1 MFWSAAGTK
10 RVFKVEER
18 RRRGVVMR
26 KYIYV
31 ALVAAVVLISG
42 SANAVILPVHQ
53 YTFNDGTVSDTGTL
67 ANAPGTMMGNA
78 FAFGGVAILDGS
90 AGTFVDL
97 PGGTIAINTL
107 TNGFTLELWEQNPT
121 DNQGYSMSA
130 AFGGT
135 QSWWGQNYVAISTT
149 RGDNVSRGMMS
160 RNDNA
165 PGYQTE
171 VGENGP
177 ELYDGLLHQYVVS
190 VGNVP
195 CVACVDSMLLS
206 FYIDGKLQ
214 GMHII
219 DGRTIAGIE
228 TTWAYLGKSLYP
240 GDAAQIANIDEFNIY
255 DYGFT
260 CDEVVARYA
269 EGPAPLPE
277 PATLTLLGLGSL
289 ALLRRRR

>member
-31 ALVAAVVLISG
+31 ALVAAVMLISG
-42 SANAVILPVHQ
+42 TANAVILPVHQ
-53 YTFNDGTVSDTGTL
+53 YTFNDGAATDTGTA
-67 ANAPGTMMGNA
+67 ANANGTLMGNA
-78 FAFGGVAILDGS
+78 FAFGGEAILDGT
-90 AGTFVDL
+90 AGTYVDL
-97 PGGTIAINTL
+97 PGPTIAINTM
-107 TNGFTLELWEQNPT
+107 TNGFTLELWETNPT
-121 DNQGYSMSA
+121 NDQGYSMSA
-130 AFGGT
+130 ALGGT
-135 QSWWGQNYVAISTT
+135 QSWWGQNYIAISTT

-190 VGNVP
+190 VGPVP
-195 CVACVDSMLLS
+195 CVACVDSMLFS
-206 FYIDGKLQ
+206 FYIDGLLQ

-228 TTWAYLGKSLYP
+228 TTLAYIGKSLYP
-240 GDAAQIANIDEFNIY
+240 GDAAQLANVTEFNIY

-260 CDEVVARYA
+260 CDEVVAQYQA
-269 EGPAPLPE
+269 GPVPIPE
-277 PATLTLLGLGSL
+277 PATLVLLGLGSL
-289 ALLRRRR
+289 AMLRRRK